1 MMQLR
6 SVGLIVNPFAGAGAQ
21 ANLALAKKGLTA
33 LGVSQVVT
41 GPGLNG
47 SDALIGTTIE
57 SVIYPTNEKPSRK
70 QTLELAAIL
79 VNLAL
84 DAVIVVGGDGTLAD
98 VAYVFSQHKNSPP
111 MLGIGAGSTNAGAL
125 VSCTGHQI
133 NFLIP
138 SVLAV
143 YPVNALLAYFG
154 NDLVGVGFND
164 CVLGYTVVATLDG
177 KLRDVSVA
185 EKYSGKNVPTHP
197 ASIGLYQTMVE
208 RVNLLGRQVIATG
221 ESVGTVIIG
230 LAEPSYIAKAITGGV
245 CLTAFS
251 GLQAG
256 CLVADQPLVQ
266 VELKSDD
273 VLALPAIRSSYLSFG
288 EQDRIVV
295 RGVREGAGLC
305 VDGTPLKLLTTDQEV
320 SFGVSLNAVRTVKFE
335 KLLKGVL

>member
-1 MMQLR
+1 MMKLQT
-6 SVGLIVNPFAGAGAQ
+6 VGLIVNPFAGAGAQ
-21 ANLALAKKGLTA
+21 ANLALARRGLTT
-33 LGVSQVVT
+33 LGVTKVVT
-41 GPGLNG
+41 GPRLNG

-57 SVIYPTNEKPSRK
+57 SVICPMNEKPSRK
-70 QTLELAAIL
+70 QTLELSAIL

-84 DAVIVVGGDGTLAD
+84 DAVIVVGGDGTMAD

-125 VSCTGHQI
+125 VSCTGQQI
-133 NFLIP
+133 NYLIP
-138 SVLAV
+138 SELGVV
-143 YPVNALLAYFG
+143 PVNALLAYFG

-164 CVLGYTVVATLDG
+164 CVLGYTVVATIDG
-177 KLRDVSVA
+177 KLRDVSVV
-185 EKYSGKNVPTHP
+185 EKYSGENVPTRP
-197 ASIGLYQTMVE
+197 DSIGLDQTIVE
-208 RVNLLGRQVIATG
+208 RVNLLGRQVVATG

-230 LAEPSYIAKAITGGV
+230 LAEPSFIAKAITGGI

-251 GLQAG
+251 GLKAG

-266 VELKSDD
+266 VELKPED

-305 VDGTPLKLLTTDQEV
+305 VDGTPLKLLTPDQEV

-335 KLLKGVL
+335 KLPKGVL